1 MDNMKTYE
9 LMTIAKSSL
18 TDQGAKDLS
27 TQIQELVKSLDGK
40 ITKQDY
46 WGKRKLA
53 YEIAH
58 NTDGYYDVLTV
69 EMEGSALDK
78 FKQKLS
84 LMPELV
90 RYLVTAK
97 S

>member
-1 MDNMKTYE
+1 MKTYE
-9 LMTIAKSSL
+9 LMTIAKASL

-27 TQIQELVKSLDGK
+27 NQVQEHVKSLGGK
-40 ITKQDY
+40 ILKQDF

-53 YEIAH
+53 YEIKK
-58 NTDGYYDVLTV
+58 NTDGYYDVLSF
-69 EMEGSALDK
+69 ELESEALDK
-78 FKQKLS
+78 FKSKLS
-84 LMPELV
+84 LMPDLL

>member
-1 MDNMKTYE
+1 MKTYE
-9 LMTIAKSSL
+9 LMTIAKASL

-27 TQIQELVKSLDGK
+27 TQVQELVKTFGGK
-40 ITKQDY
+40 IVKQDY

-53 YEIAH
+53 YEIKR
-58 NTDGYYDVLTV
+58 NTDGYYDVLTL
-69 EMEGSALDK
+69 ELDQEALEK
-78 FKQKLS
+78 FKNKLS
-84 LMPELV
+84 LMPDLL

>member
-1 MDNMKTYE
+1 MKTYE
-9 LMTIAKSSL
+9 LMTIAKASL

-27 TQIQELVKSLDGK
+27 TQIQDLVKSFNGK
-40 ITKQDY
+40 IIKQDY

-53 YEIAH
+53 YEINR

-69 EMEGSALDK
+69 ELDSGALDK
-78 FKQKLS
+78 FKNKLS
-84 LMPELV
+84 LLPDLL

>member
-1 MDNMKTYE
+1 MKTYE
-9 LMTIAKSSL
+9 LMTIAKASL

-27 TQIQELVKSLDGK
+27 TRIQDLVKSFEGK
-40 ITKQDY
+40 IIKQDF

-53 YEIAH
+53 YELNR
-58 NTDGYYDVLTV
+58 NTEGYYDVLTV
-69 EMEGSALDK
+69 ELEADALGK
-78 FKQKLS
+78 FKNKLS
-84 LMPELV
+84 LMPDLL